1 MHTEHE
7 RCGTNNILQRLYETT
22 HLRMNPAFSLLGL
35 LGSALHMLLTLQ
47 TVSSATCLKHPP
59 SRHPP
64 RSRVLDRKG
73 NPLYRSRS
81 CTENRD
87 HNLQTPYS
95 TKSQKQFAVLLHLR
109 KLSWAIYM
117 YPISHWIVCTDVIVA
132 SLIDFCYPKTW
143 TTVF

>member
-87 HNLQTPYS
+87 HNHKASGKTVYS
-95 TKSQKQFAVLLHLR
+95 SSLFYSAVRLSIFIRAYTHPFADIRFYLR
-109 KLSWAIYM
+109 G
-117 YPISHWIVCTDVIVA
+117 
-132 SLIDFCYPKTW
+132 
-143 TTVF
+143 